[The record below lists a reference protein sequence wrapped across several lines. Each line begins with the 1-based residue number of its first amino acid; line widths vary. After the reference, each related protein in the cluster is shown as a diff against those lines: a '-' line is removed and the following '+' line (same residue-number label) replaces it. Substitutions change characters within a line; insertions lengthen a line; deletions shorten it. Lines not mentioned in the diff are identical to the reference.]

1 MMQNEEYSSVE
12 MLIYRKGL
20 KRFYKVGQVTL
31 TMRSVTDDLFNIV
44 IHSLLHSIHT
54 MLCNL
59 IIFYYVQYEI

>member
-1 MMQNEEYSSVE
+1 MQNEEYSSVE

-20 KRFYKVGQVTL
+20 KCIRLGRLLLKWGLLQMTYFK
-31 TMRSVTDDLFNIV
+31 IV
-44 IHSLLHSIHT
+44 IHSLLHLIHT